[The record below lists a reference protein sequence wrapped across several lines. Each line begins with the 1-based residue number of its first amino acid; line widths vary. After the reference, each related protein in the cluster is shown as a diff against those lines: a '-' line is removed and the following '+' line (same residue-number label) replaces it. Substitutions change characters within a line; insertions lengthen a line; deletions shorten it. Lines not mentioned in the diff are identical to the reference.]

1 MHRLIDRLTPR
12 PGQRVLEVG
21 VGTAAIAIELARR
34 TNGDNP
40 VVGVDLNPYLLRE
53 ASSIA
58 EAEGYGGVID
68 VREGDATALPFDD
81 GPGI

>member
-40 VVGVDLNPYLLRE
+40 VVGVDLNRYLLRE

-58 EAEGYGGVID
+58 DAEGFGGVID
-68 VREGDATALPFDD
+68 VREGDGTALPFDD